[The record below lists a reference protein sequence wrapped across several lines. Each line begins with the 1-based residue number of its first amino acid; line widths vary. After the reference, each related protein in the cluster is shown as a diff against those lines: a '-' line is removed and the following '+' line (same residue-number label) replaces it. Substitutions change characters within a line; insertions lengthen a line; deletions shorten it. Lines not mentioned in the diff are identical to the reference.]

1 MPKFSSNKI
10 KNIINAIEKELE
22 KNYELNDWEKRFIE
36 DISVKLSRNP
46 ELTSKQ
52 YDVLLNIIGT
62 DWL

>member
-1 MPKFSSNKI
+1 MPKFSTNKV
-10 KNIINAIEKELE
+10 KNIINVIEKELE

-36 DISVKLSRNP
+36 DISIKLSRYP

-52 YDVLLNIIGT
+52 YSVLLDIIGT